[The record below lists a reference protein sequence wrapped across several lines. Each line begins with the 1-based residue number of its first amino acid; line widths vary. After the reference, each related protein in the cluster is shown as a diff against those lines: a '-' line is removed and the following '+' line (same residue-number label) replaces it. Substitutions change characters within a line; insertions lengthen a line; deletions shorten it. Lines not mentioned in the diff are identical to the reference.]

1 MNQAAYEDRQLGRA
15 ARLLAQHPM
24 LTNERDRRALI
35 VAAGFGSLLP
45 IVDLSGPPISATTGL
60 LDVVRKQ
67 SRLEDG
73 RLPFAAFLTAVAVI
87 IGGTIGDEITTIVK
101 ELGEVTPVPSPVVEV
116 QPSAMQEK
124 IIGQNTL
131 RPFDFLRQGARAG
144 EAVARLTV
152 PMGGGLQFGTGF
164 LARPGL
170 LVTNNHVLPDEE
182 ASRGAVAEFNLEAGL
197 SAAGS
202 PRLYRLAPSRYF
214 VSDTQADITVVAI
227 EAASDAET
235 FVTLAKAAPA
245 VGDRVNI
252 IQHPQGGPKQ
262 VSLQDNR
269 VTYCDHL
276 RVQYRTATLP
286 GSSGSP
292 VFNDSWEVVAVHRA
306 GGHLQRSDEDD
317 LVFTNEGALYVLLDA
332 LLP

>member
-1 MNQAAYEDRQLGRA
+1 MNQATFEERQLGRA

-24 LTNERDRRALI
+24 MMNERDRRSMI

-45 IVDLSGPPISATTGL
+45 IVDLTGPPISAATGL

-73 RLPFAAFLTAVAVI
+73 RLPFAAFLTAVAEI
-87 IGGTIGDEITTIVK
+87 IGGTIGDEITTIVA
-101 ELGEVTPVPSPVVEV
+101 ELGEVTPVPSPVVEAR
-116 QPSAMQEK
+116 PSVALEK

-152 PMGGGLQFGTGF
+152 PMQGGLHFGTGF

-170 LVTNNHVLPDEE
+170 LVTNNHVLPDEK

-197 SAAGS
+197 SAAS
-202 PRLYRLAPSRYF
+202 TPRSYRLAPSRFF
-214 VSDTQADITVVAI
+214 VTDIQADLTAVAL
-227 EAASDAET
+227 EAAPDAET
-235 FVTLAKAAPA
+235 FVTLANAAPE

-262 VSLQDNR
+262 VSLQDNH
-269 VTYCDHL
+269 VTYCDHA
-276 RVQYRTATLP
+276 RIQYRTATLP

-306 GGHLQRSDEDD
+306 GGHLQRSHEDD
-317 LVFTNEGALYVLLDA
+317 LVFTNEGTLYVLLNS
-332 LLP
+332 LLQ